1 VLDLAD
7 AEFPFAAGGALRA
20 ARLGIA
26 HGRAVARRD
35 ARAAERLGAELAALA
50 PPDDATDLP
59 LRCAAALAW
68 RPLRWADRGAV
79 WEPARSRAAPQSCH
93 AVRAAPNAVTTRCGR
108 CQHGGKTCAASQAA
122 PPI

>member
-59 LRCAAALAW
+59 LRCAAALVRRRRVGLLLVLCW
-68 RPLRWADRGAV
+68 NP
-79 WEPARSRAAPQSCH
+79 RALERRH
-93 AVRAAPNAVTTRCGR
+93 
-108 CQHGGKTCAASQAA
+108 QAA
-122 PPI
+122 MRCALALMQ